1 MGKESRTNSCK
12 MKNLTDEKEEEEEEE
27 EEVEKK

>member
-27 EEVEKK
+27 VEKKW